1 MKKKTLLFYIITAA
15 LMLMLSVT
23 ALSADNTQAVTIR
36 LTKTEGDG
44 VSVTSNSGKTVKT
57 SDRMRLFSG
66 YSVGTDEDS
75 YAYMSFDDAKAGKLD
90 RVSKAGIKKAGNK
103 NELYLETGSFYFDVK
118 EKLKDDEEFN
128 VKVSNLTMGI
138 RGTIGVV
145 KTRFVL
151 NKNNKNDIGSRTTIQ
166 IFEGSVVVKYFNS
179 KSSKIETA
187 TISAGYQMI
196 AEILNDGTIYNV
208 TVQPIKVDQIQ
219 YIAAKEIISDPVTI
233 ERVETACGFS
243 EMDIQSAM
251 PEIKKLDDEQVVGDR
266 ATRIDAEVVMDAQIN
281 PPTPTPMPTAS
292 STPSGSSTP
301 NDSYYYGYA
310 TATPQPTGP
319 LPVGVA
325 PTTEYNRDVRF
336 APGYP
341 ILRYVTDIYGDVVP
355 EYVIKMVGAS
365 PAVPMSIFMNYYGYS
380 RNYDDT
386 ASLSVVHGHDG
397 MIQPSNAYYYTPWQ
411 TKDIQIADENEHVV
425 QLYHQGTSESTMY
438 FVVRDTVVGDSAV
451 PMRLVQIAP
460 PTSLDPNPVPTP
472 VPTPGPSYI
481 SQLYEGYINRAGDT
495 ILMYYYDDL
504 DTTSVPAASSYSIT
518 AAGIS
523 YPVSSV
529 DVVNITDTMS
539 YRGLVKLH
547 LSSPIPP
554 VDRNN
559 IYASYSGT
567 QLRNLA
573 GTRIARTFT
582 NRRVYKAEI
591 NYTADAMGGSFAHSS
606 SDGRYIYVGHY
617 GVQFEDSNFVAPQL
631 YDPFNNLIPPGE
643 YTIQQMN
650 MYSGRTSYLIEFNTW
665 STFNSG
671 GQTFSLRLV
680 PNTIPPGTLDM
691 AQEAV
696 GSYLPMGLTI
706 PISPSPE
713 NGQPV
718 SVEYVSGM
726 RALKVSFA
734 ANNGLDFDDMYGNI
748 ACPFYIQSGGATYNL
763 RGNLVPNT
771 SENAIYFYS
780 DNIPFDPAAFNW
792 NGATLSMAYDT
803 HSHQLSEL
811 APYTGRLRFLSGK
824 TYTGFAP
831 MPIAIN

>member
-15 LMLMLSVT
+15 LMVMLSVT

-66 YSVGTDEDS
+66 YNVGTDEDS
-75 YAYMSFDDAKAGKLD
+75 YAYMSFDDTKAGKLD

-145 KTRFVL
+145 KTRYVL
-151 NKNNKNDIGSRTTIQ
+151 NNNNKNDIGSRTTIQ

-196 AEILNDGTIYNV
+196 AETLKDGTVYNV
-208 TVQPIKVDQIQ
+208 TVQPIKAEEIQ

-243 EMDIQSAM
+243 ERDIQSAL
-251 PEIKKLDDEQVVGDR
+251 PEIKKADDEQVVGYR
-266 ATRIDAEVVMDAQIN
+266 ATRIDAEVAKDIEIN
-281 PPTPTPMPTAS
+281 PPTPSPTATT
-292 STPSGSSTP
+292 TPTGTSTP

-310 TATPQPTGP
+310 TVPPQTTGP

-325 PTTEYNRDVRF
+325 PTTEYNRDSRF

-341 ILRYVTDIYGDVVP
+341 VLRYVTDSYGDVVP

-380 RNYDDT
+380 RDYNDT

-438 FVVRDTVVGDSAV
+438 FVVRDTVIGDSV
-451 PMRLVQIAP
+451 IPMRLVQTAP
-460 PTSLDPNPVPTP
+460 PTSSDPNPVPTP
-472 VPTPGPSYI
+472 VPTPVPSYI
-481 SQLYEGYINRAGDT
+481 GQLYEGYINRAGDT
-495 ILMYYYDDL
+495 ILMYYYDNL
-504 DTTSVPAASSYSIT
+504 DTSSIPGAGSYSIT
-518 AAGIS
+518 ASGIN

-529 DVVNITDTMS
+529 DVINITDTMNYS
-539 YRGLVKLH
+539 GLVKLH
-547 LSSPIPP
+547 LTSPIPP
-554 VDRNN
+554 TDRNN

-573 GTRIARTFT
+573 GTRLARTYT

-591 NYTADAMGGSFAHSS
+591 NYFVDANGGSFAHSS
-606 SDGRYIYVGHY
+606 SDGRNIYVGHY
-617 GVQFEDSNFVAPQL
+617 GVQFEDSNFVTPEL
-631 YDPFNNLIPPGE
+631 YDPLNNLIPSGE
-643 YTIQQMN
+643 YTIQQMD
-650 MYSGRTSYLIEFNTW
+650 MYSGRTTYLIEFNAL

-671 GQTFSLRLV
+671 GQTFTLKLV

-691 AQEAV
+691 GQDALS
-696 GSYLPMGLTI
+696 SYLPTGLTI

-718 SVEYVSGM
+718 SVEYVSAQ
-726 RALKVSFA
+726 RVLKVSFA
-734 ANNGLDFDDMYGNI
+734 ANNGLDFNDMYGNI
-748 ACPFYIQSGGATYNL
+748 SCPFYIQSGGAIYNL
-763 RGNLVPNT
+763 RGNLVPVP
-771 SENAIYFYS
+771 SENAIYFYP

-792 NGATLSMAYDT
+792 SGATLSMAYDA
-803 HSHQLSEL
+803 HSHLLTEL
-811 APYTGRLRFLSGK
+811 APYTERVRYLSGK

-831 MPIAIN
+831 IPITVN